1 MATLIKETAITFS
14 DVLIVPQYSEVLSRV
29 HVDITS
35 DMGPFKLRVPII
47 SANMKDITGAKMAYE
62 LSKLGALG
70 ILHRFMPIEENV
82 NAFYDCMID
91 EDNNPYSV
99 GVSVGVKEEE
109 KERFLALKKAGAKIF
124 CVDVAHGDHIL
135 VKNMLTFIREN
146 SDRKDTYV
154 IAGNIATK
162 ESAINLIEWGTDCL
176 KCGIGPG
183 AACMTRANA
192 GVGVPQLTA
201 LKEIKEMLI
210 EKNLTHIKLISDG
223 GIKNTGDIAKALA
236 YADAVMVG
244 SILSGTSET
253 PGAVFQNPEG
263 QFYKTYGGSASGE
276 NKVKSGNANR
286 FVEGVVK
293 TVPFKGHVKYIIR
306 KIEDGVRSAFSYSD
320 AKNLKEFQEN
330 VILRMISGGGKSES
344 KI

>member
-14 DVLIVPQYSEVLSRV
+14 DVLIVPQYSEVLSRSN
-29 HVDITS
+29 VDISS
-35 DMGPFKLRVPII
+35 DMGKFTLKTPII
-47 SANMKDITGAKMAYE
+47 SANMKDITGTKMAIE
-62 LSKLGALG
+62 LAKLGALG
-70 ILHRFMPIEENV
+70 ILHRFMSIEENV
-82 NAFYDCMID
+82 NAFYDCMHEI
-91 EDNNPYSV
+91 NNPYSV

-109 KERFLALKKAGAKIF
+109 KTRFLELKKAGAKIF
-124 CVDVAHGDHIL
+124 VLDVASGDHIL

-146 SDRKDTYV
+146 SDKKDTYV

-162 ESAINLIEWGTDCL
+162 ESAINLIEWGSDAI
-176 KCGIGPG
+176 KAGIGG
-183 AACMTRANA
+183 GKVCMTRLFC
-192 GVGVPQLTA
+192 GVGVPQLTV

-223 GIKNTGDIAKALA
+223 GINSSGDIAKALA

-253 PGAVFQNPEG
+253 PGDVFQNPEG

-293 TVPFKGHVKYIIR
+293 TVQFKGHVKYIIR
-306 KIEDGVRSAFSYSD
+306 KIEDGVKSAFSYSD
-320 AKNLKEFQEN
+320 ANNLKEFQEN